1 MSSSSEL
8 ATLFSD
14 LTPLPQEDGPHPI
27 CAIQYPQAFSET
39 MGYFRALL
47 KAEEVSERG
56 LELTSLV
63 IDTNPANYTAWFWRR
78 KCLEATNADLGAELE
93 YTAEVGGTNPKNY
106 QIWYHRRSLLTLL
119 PTTSTTYAAELS
131 YVSTVLLDDSKNY
144 HAWSHRQFL
153 VSTFGAYDDEKRYAK
168 AMIERDG
175 RNNSA
180 WNQLYFCCE
189 KSTQEEGEL
198 SFALEQAGK
207 DPHNESPYRFI
218 VGWINLLR
226 SSPSSAGGVAAGGGG
241 GGGGKAEDACR
252 EAGTVP
258 ALACLVDLLVGRG
271 EREEAREVC
280 KRLEGMDKIREKFW
294 RYK

>member
-153 VSTFGAYDDEKRYAK
+153 VSTFGA
-168 AMIERDG
+168 
-175 RNNSA
+175 
-180 WNQLYFCCE
+180 
-189 KSTQEEGEL
+189 STT
-198 SFALEQAGK
+198 
-207 DPHNESPYRFI
+207 R
-218 VGWINLLR
+218 R
-226 SSPSSAGGVAAGGGG
+226 
-241 GGGGKAEDACR
+241 
-252 EAGTVP
+252 GTP
-258 ALACLVDLLVGRG
+258 RP
-271 EREEAREVC
+271 
-280 KRLEGMDKIREKFW
+280 
-294 RYK
+294 